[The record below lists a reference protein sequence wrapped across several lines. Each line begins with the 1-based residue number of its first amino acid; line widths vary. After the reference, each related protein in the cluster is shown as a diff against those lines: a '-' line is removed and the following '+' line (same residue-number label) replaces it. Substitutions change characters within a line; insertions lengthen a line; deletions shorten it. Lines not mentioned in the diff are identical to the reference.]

1 MTKGKSSVAG
11 LVMMVGDRLFDYKRK
26 RSTMVVAVLSV
37 SVKPS
42 QCSATAKASS
52 HSRPL
57 IGPLLRTF
65 VQS

>member
-1 MTKGKSSVAG
+1 
-11 LVMMVGDRLFDYKRK
+11 
-26 RSTMVVAVLSV
+26 MVVAVLSV

-42 QCSATAKASS
+42 QCSATAKAPS